1 MKQANLSSLVFLIIG
16 VVAFIIY
23 YVQVYLGYL
32 AGDEITENL
41 RKEVFAKILKMPMKW
56 FDLKSNMSGSLG
68 LKLSTS
74 AEIVNEV
81 VTTYIFI
88 LIQSLT
94 TFVAGF
100 GIAFY
105 FCWRIV
111 LVALGLF
118 PLIVLSGVLRA
129 RFKAGLTQKID

>member
-1 MKQANLSSLVFLIIG
+1 MSSLVFLIIG
-16 VVAFIIY
+16 VGAFVIY
-23 YVQVYLGYL
+23 YIQVYLGYL

-41 RKEVFAKILKMPMKW
+41 RKEIFAKILKMPMKW
-56 FDLKSNMSGSLG
+56 FDRKNNMSGSLG
-68 LKLSTS
+68 LRLSTS

-94 TFVAGF
+94 TFIAGF
-100 GIAFY
+100 AIAFY
-105 FCWRIV
+105 FCWQIV

-118 PLIVLSGVLRA
+118 PLIIISGVMRA
-129 RFKAGLTQKID
+129 RFKAGLTQKVD

>member
-1 MKQANLSSLVFLIIG
+1 MSSIVFIIIG
-16 VVAFIIY
+16 VGAFIIY

-41 RKEVFAKILKMPMKW
+41 RKEVFAKILKMPIKW
-56 FDLKSNMSGSLG
+56 FDRKSNMSGSLG
-68 LKLSTS
+68 VRLSTS

-105 FCWRIV
+105 FCWRITF
-111 LVALGLF
+111 VAVAVF
-118 PLIVLSGVLRA
+118 PLMVISGMVRA
-129 RFKAGLTQKID
+129 KFKVGLTQKID